1 MKNNIKKNIKAFF
14 YNLVI
19 FLLKFNF
26 FKKTS
31 RHLLNAYLINKG
43 YCFDWEYVS
52 GKSKNNL
59 FQGENI
65 FLSKLDYLNIK
76 NCIDVGANIGH
87 FSKEVLKNKNTNV
100 VAFEPLPACSEPL
113 LIMQN
118 EYRQRFIFFKY
129 ALSNKNDFEYINFGD
144 SKSPLASLETM
155 IDKIDYVKINNTNQ
169 IKVELKKLDNYINDD
184 NFKNIDFIKIDTEG
198 HESKVIEGGINF
210 INKHR
215 VKLIQIEFNWHHLFT
230 HNTIFQFSE
239 MLKNYVPVQ
248 MNLING
254 KLLVVDSNN
263 YFSNIYHLSQFVF
276 IEKDFFK
283 ENSEKLLS

>member
-1 MKNNIKKNIKAFF
+1 MQTVIYILPELFLSLSIMMLLMLGVFIKKSFKLVSSLTNII
-14 YNLVI
+14 LI
-19 FLLKFNF
+19 F
-26 FKKTS
+26 T
-31 RHLLNAYLINKG
+31 I
-43 YCFDWEYVS
+43 
-52 GKSKNNL
+52 
-59 FQGENI
+59 
-65 FLSKLDYLNIK
+65 
-76 NCIDVGANIGH
+76 
-87 FSKEVLKNKNTNV
+87 
-100 VAFEPLPACSEPL
+100 L
-113 LIMQN
+113 LIINQPDELIKIFKNSYIIDNLSFFMKILTLLFCL
-118 EYRQRFIFFKY
+118 FI
-129 ALSNKNDFEYINFGD
+129 LIS
-144 SKSPLASLETM
+144 SK
-155 IDKIDYVKINNTNQ
+155 DYVKINNTNQ

-254 KLLVVDSNN
+254 KLSVVDSNN

-283 ENSEKLLS
+283 EHGDKLLS